1 MPRPYSA
8 DLRGCALRACARGDG
23 TRARIARRF
32 GVSES
37 TLYGWLKQ
45 EREEDRRRARP
56 HAGGR
61 PRVIDTGGE
70 VVLRE
75 LVAADNDATLAEYA
89 AAFTARTGHAVSGP
103 MVCKAL
109 ERLRL
114 GRKKRPCGPASGT
127 ARTWSRSVPPTART
141 PARPTPA
148 G

>member
-8 DLRGCALRACARGDG
+8 DLRGCALRASARGDG
-23 TRARIARRF
+23 TREQIARRF

-37 TLYGWLKQ
+37 TLYGWLRQ
-45 EREEDRRRARP
+45 EREEGRRRARP

-61 PRVIDTGGE
+61 SRVIDAGGE
-70 VVLRE
+70 TVLRE

-89 AAFTARTGHAVSGP
+89 AALTARTGRAVSGP

-109 ERLRL
+109 KRLRL

-141 PARPTPA
+141 PPRPIPP